1 MILLPMLHG
10 KHIFAYSCRSLF
22 SLFRTSRAPWSHRA
36 LKVHFSFCCKITV
49 KRCFSLVDGSLV
61 LCVSSLGLFFIK
73 GYFRASFFAFFKFC
87 HTSQAKRTVF
97 NMRSG
102 TLLGSFCKSAFHCRH
117 IAKNEALKLQMFDLK
132 ISELQF
138 R

>member
-1 MILLPMLHG
+1 MGSTFSHMARNRYFRFFVREGSLGCTKCTRCL
-10 KHIFAYSCRSLF
+10 SLF
-22 SLFRTSRAPWSHRA
+22 AVKLQSNAVFRWLTEAWLF
-36 LKVHFSFCCKITV
+36 
-49 KRCFSLVDGSLV
+49 V
-61 LCVSSLGLFFIK
+61 LARLGCFFIK

-97 NMRSG
+97 NMKSG
-102 TLLGSFCKSAFHCRH
+102 TLLGSFCKSAFHCRR